1 MIAYESEVN
10 GGESHIALVRGDVGQ
25 GNEPVLVRVHSHCLA
40 GDIFGTTLCD
50 CHSIVQRSLKAIAD
64 TGRGALIYL
73 HNTSRGFDI
82 DRSITPNR
90 IIFHREARAREGHDE
105 RHQRTLRQVG
115 LGGQILADLGI
126 HKVRLL
132 SNTPT
137 HVPAL
142 QGFDVEII
150 EQIPIPESEISELK
164 RI

>member
-1 MIAYESEVN
+1 VN
-10 GGESHIALVRGDVGQ
+10 GGESHVALVKGDVSRG
-25 GNEPVLVRVHSHCLA
+25 EAPVLVRVHSHCLA

-50 CHSIVQRSLKAIAD
+50 CHSIMQRSLKAIAD
-64 TGRGALIYL
+64 EGRGALIYL

-82 DRSITPNR
+82 DRTITPHR
-90 IIFHREARAREGHDE
+90 IILHREARQREGHHDD

-142 QGFDVEII
+142 QGFDVEIV
-150 EQIPIPESEISELK
+150 EQIPIPESETSELQ
-164 RI
+164 R